1 MFLKHH
7 SFLRIFVF
15 GRCIYQASVLS
26 FVGKGPVA
34 DPDLQ
39 ISGGEGGGGRG
50 GVRVRSQ
57 KNFFRLFGPQFGL
70 IIRGGG
76 GGGGGGGLPWI
87 RH

>member
-39 ISGGEGGGGRG
+39 ISGGEGGSEGA
-50 GVRVRSQ
+50 VS
-57 KNFFRLFGPQFGL
+57 KKFFPALRASVWSNNKGW
-70 IIRGGG
+70 
-76 GGGGGGGLPWI
+76 GLPWI